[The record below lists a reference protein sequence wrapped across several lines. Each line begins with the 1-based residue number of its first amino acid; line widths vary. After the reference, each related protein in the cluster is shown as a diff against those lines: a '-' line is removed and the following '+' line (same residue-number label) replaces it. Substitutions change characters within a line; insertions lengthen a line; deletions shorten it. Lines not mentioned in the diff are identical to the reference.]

1 MRPAL
6 RLISDSARW
15 PKITAAIDAGAKQR
29 MTPQIKLASALLL
42 CCGGTPHSDSAMA
55 ICGTGCATPQYGQTA
70 TKSAKFPRQF
80 VHCFKFTLRRARRE
94 RISTSRAECKANPY
108 FRPSRNSRLEAPH
121 APGWVRGCEQIFS
134 KFTPYDCQ
142 RVKGGR
148 E

>member
-29 MTPQIKLASALLL
+29 ITPQIKLASALLL
-42 CCGGTPHSDSAMA
+42 FCGGRPHSDCAIA
-55 ICGTGCATPQYGQTA
+55 ICGTGCDTPQYGQSA

-80 VHCFKFTLRRARRE
+80 VHCFKFTLRRCATIANFDPAQNVKQIRTYVHLTIHVWRRHPAAR
-94 RISTSRAECKANPY
+94 IPA
-108 FRPSRNSRLEAPH
+108 L
-121 APGWVRGCEQIFS
+121 EQIFG
-134 KFTPYDCQ
+134 KFAAYDCQ
-142 RVKGGR
+142 SVKGGR